1 MATTPPGNPGGTP
14 LGASASGINSPG
26 NTTANQGFNQG
37 QAEQLRLMV
46 EQLGKLAPLMDSI
59 VSDMDKF
66 ANKIKE
72 ADKSSKGLAE
82 KFKTHGVELK
92 VDLSLIDDVAE
103 ATKKIYELQRQM
115 ARETI
120 KGKNYKEIIDAL
132 KEQRDL
138 TEDLIKN
145 GQIANRQ
152 AGDYKKL
159 VKDTE
164 TAIADLTR
172 KMEQG
177 EPFDVSE
184 AQKSFEKIHHT
195 LRDIGS
201 AVSKTGG
208 SFSRFNKDVK
218 AASDAWSRLTG
229 MKERVGKYMEKGAEG
244 DRISAQY
251 EAKRAGR
258 AQEFTRKKNRAE
270 IGAADSNDPNYKRAA
285 IQAAREAGFGRIGSQ
300 VVGRALANTRMDE
313 KGLPQTGFMNKLA
326 MRAIGSEGGGAGLT
340 GALGMIEGGAG
351 GLMSLAGRAAPVL
364 AFLEVAKELFDKNQL
379 KNKEVFDKL
388 GGAGIISGAQTSG
401 DVVSSLANVRANLN
415 YAPNTL
421 GIGYDK
427 NLAIAQAMSEAGFS
441 QRALATPMGAFGQ
454 PGIGRDQ
461 NGFMQNSFGSLQ
473 RNVYAYGKAAGLDP
487 TKTMAETIKLI
498 GQYRQSL
505 ESTESFFVKIDRDA
519 SRANITTSRYI
530 QLIDE
535 VNSHYDRSNKLL
547 ETTVDT
553 MRLLSQTGTNTA
565 ESIKE
570 GMDAITGGGAKL
582 SQTQEVFANA
592 ALFSSPGRREA
603 ERRKLEMAQEDA
615 IKNATA
621 AGAGNFNGPITDTDI
636 NERIRQAEQ
645 TYGTGGTNPDANKL
659 QSIRTSLEDLRKQT
673 SQRSAFEEA
682 AKLGNPVAAGLAYQS
697 ARSVHGEDII
707 SQTGQQFNIL
717 SEAMRRIGGVNLGIL
732 GDQEARNKLFKSAAF
747 TGTYGQAL
755 GGKPE
760 YLDKIV
766 SMGYDAARARM
777 ELANQGVAPGE
788 ENTAAGKY
796 KKADIEAT
804 MKVARQVGFT
814 GKTQGEY
821 QLWASMDDNQK
832 KMLEVLTK
840 DSKTYE
846 DIYDGGL
853 ITQKLND
860 EQVKLLKDQAI
871 SKARGVYEATTTTGE
886 VFASAFEYLFNRIAT
901 PIQTIVGMLQNY
913 GLHDK
918 NAADASTLKDLSGY
932 MDNGA
937 TKAIEK
943 YTNDL
948 VTLQE
953 SLKDDKK
960 TPTEKAQ
967 IQADLDATKS
977 RLQLLRS
984 EQDMKGTAAFNE
996 QSQTTAELAKKAVWD
1011 ANNPHPGLMP
1021 NFPTTTPK
1029 VNTATA
1035 PTAPTVSNMLDQS
1048 KQFAD
1053 KKNLMNN
1060 VEKVIVNQGTTT
1072 INQGLAVTKP
1082 STIKTANNSGEKATP
1097 AEGSDINWGD
1107 V

>member
-1 MATTPPGNPGGTP
+1 M
-14 LGASASGINSPG
+14 
-26 NTTANQGFNQG
+26 
-37 QAEQLRLMV
+37 
-46 EQLGKLAPLMDSI
+46 
-59 VSDMDKF
+59 
-66 ANKIKE
+66 
-72 ADKSSKGLAE
+72 
-82 KFKTHGVELK
+82 
-92 VDLSLIDDVAE
+92 
-103 ATKKIYELQRQM
+103 
-115 ARETI
+115 
-120 KGKNYKEIIDAL
+120 
-132 KEQRDL
+132 
-138 TEDLIKN
+138 
-145 GQIANRQ
+145 
-152 AGDYKKL
+152 
-159 VKDTE
+159 
-164 TAIADLTR
+164 
-172 KMEQG
+172 
-177 EPFDVSE
+177 
-184 AQKSFEKIHHT
+184 
-195 LRDIGS
+195 
-201 AVSKTGG
+201 
-208 SFSRFNKDVK
+208 
-218 AASDAWSRLTG
+218 
-229 MKERVGKYMEKGAEG
+229 
-244 DRISAQY
+244 
-251 EAKRAGR
+251 
-258 AQEFTRKKNRAE
+258 
-270 IGAADSNDPNYKRAA
+270 
-285 IQAAREAGFGRIGSQ
+285 
-300 VVGRALANTRMDE
+300 
-313 KGLPQTGFMNKLA
+313 
-326 MRAIGSEGGGAGLT
+326 
-340 GALGMIEGGAG
+340 
-351 GLMSLAGRAAPVL
+351 
-364 AFLEVAKELFDKNQL
+364 
-379 KNKEVFDKL
+379 
-388 GGAGIISGAQTSG
+388 
-401 DVVSSLANVRANLN
+401 
-415 YAPNTL
+415 PNTL

-427 NLAIAQAMSEAGFS
+427 NLAIAQAMGEAGFS
-441 QRALATPMGAFGQ
+441 QKALAKPMSPIGQ

-487 TKTMAETIKLI
+487 SRTMVETIKLI

-592 ALFSSPGRREA
+592 ALFASPGRREA

-621 AGAGNFNGPITDTDI
+621 SGAGNFNGPITDTDI
-636 NERIRQAEQ
+636 NERIRQAEG

-682 AKLGNPVAAGLAYQS
+682 SKLGNPVAAGLAYQS

-717 SEAMRRIGGVNLGIL
+717 SEAMRRIGGVNLGVL

-747 TGTYGQAL
+747 TGTYGQVL
-755 GGKPE
+755 GGKNE

-777 ELANQGVAPGE
+777 ELAKEGVRPGE
-788 ENTAAGKY
+788 ENTAAGNY

-821 QLWASMDDNQK
+821 QVWASMDDNQK

-853 ITQKLND
+853 ITQRLND

-886 VFASAFEYLFNRIAT
+886 VWASAFEYLFNRIAT
-901 PIQTIVGMLQNY
+901 PIQAIVGMLQNY
-913 GLHDK
+913 GLSDS
-918 NAADASTLKDLSGY
+918 NAADKSTLKDLSGY

-937 TKAIEK
+937 NEAIEK
-943 YTNDL
+943 YTNNL

-960 TPTEKAQ
+960 TPTERAQ
-967 IQADLDATKS
+967 IQADLDATKA

-984 EQDMKGTAAFNE
+984 EKDMKGTASFSE
-996 QSQTTAELAKKAVWD
+996 QSQTQAELAKKALKDV
-1011 ANNPHPGLMP
+1011 ANPHPGLKP
-1021 NFPTTTPK
+1021 EFPTTTPT
-1029 VNTATA
+1029 VSSPTATYKV
-1035 PTAPTVSNMLDQS
+1035 PTTTAILDQS
-1048 KQFAD
+1048 NKFAD
-1053 KKNLMNN
+1053 SKNLMNN
-1060 VEKVIVNQGTTT
+1060 VEKVVINKGTTT

-1082 STIKTANNSGEKATP
+1082 TTIKQANDSGEKASP
-1097 AEGSDINWGD
+1097 AGGSDVNWGD
-1107 V
+1107 T